1 MADIPEPDLYIDY
14 RVFLSN
20 NFDPKE
26 YANSAINATSD
37 GDGDITISLA
47 KLSFSIDNLNKQLH
61 DQVTSHFEDLISQAA
76 GTRDLEVVLNTVK
89 DGIQSLNTS
98 LDRLKT
104 KIFAPYAQIK
114 NYTVQLE
121 RLQAASELLRNVERF
136 FCLSRCLEGQ
146 LSNIDNEKEKGIEYT
161 KAALNLGELE
171 ILLRDVNFDGI
182 EPVQD
187 QLPVIHQARNN
198 ITREAQRLL
207 DDGINKQNGADISL
221 GLQIFHNLHEM
232 GEYVSKYIDDIS
244 RKLLDQM
251 KNAVDVTSL
260 QKEVKDSGVI
270 PIKGIRRL
278 GLEPSTG
285 TTTLWATALWK
296 RMEALMD
303 EIGESCSKIY
313 MLERALASEKDTIT
327 HSTYLDE
334 VSKILDGGL
343 VQHFWKILS
352 LNFEKELKEAT
363 KGSTFLQQTFVGGY
377 PKLLR
382 LFHEFFAKL
391 EKRCDLKLDG
401 DFQSQE
407 TLVMLH
413 SISSFEAGY
422 LARSVTRMFDPIN
435 MAFPTGLSRAPPTK
449 SDVTN
454 IIRAISSELEVAK
467 LDSNLLRSVA
477 KNVVKALNLY
487 CVKSESMVTV
497 DATAYQI
504 FGPGPATAS
513 QIINL
518 ELVTTLYQ
526 LHQSV
531 WKILEEYP
539 DAVTEIIFDAVEHT
553 RKVMLNIVDPLIQH
567 IKKELEN
574 TLLKIHREDFSRQSS
589 KSFILGQQSEGQCS
603 TYMIELSNR
612 IKHIQNQYLSRISC
626 GLESKEWIKGLGKRI
641 LSFWL
646 LHASFVRPLSETG
659 KLKLISDMSQ
669 LEYSLNQLLIDNGLT
684 LADLDEEYKALKSFR
699 QLLFL
704 DNSQLTAAHHTA
716 SLPLIILIHH
726 IIVRS
731 SSNNN
736 NLSILQLPHKIYGWS
751 ELEYSKWLDE
761 HNEDEAIELIKGC
774 LRPSAE
780 LETNKEEELVEE
792 KMVRNLLKERAGI
805 EV

>member
-1 MADIPEPDLYIDY
+1 MANNLPEPDLYIDY
-14 RVFLSN
+14 RAFLSN

-26 YANSAINATSD
+26 YANSTINATSD
-37 GDGDITISLA
+37 GNEDITISLA
-47 KLSFSIDNLNKQLH
+47 KLSFSIDNLNKQLY
-61 DQVTSHFEDLISQAA
+61 DQVTTHFEDLISQAA
-76 GTRDLEVVLNTVK
+76 GIRDLEVVLNTVK
-89 DGIQSLNTS
+89 DGIQSLNKS
-98 LDRLKT
+98 LDSLKT
-104 KIFAPYAQIK
+104 KIYAPYSQIK
-114 NYTVQLE
+114 NYTIQLE
-121 RLQAASELLRNVERF
+121 RLQSASELLRNVERF
-136 FCLSRCLEGQ
+136 FYLSRCLESQ
-146 LSNIDNEKEKGIEYT
+146 LSEIYNEKEKGNEYI
-161 KAALNLGELE
+161 KAASNLGELE
-171 ILLRDVNFDGI
+171 VLLQDVNFDGI
-182 EPVQD
+182 ELIQAQV
-187 QLPVIHQARNN
+187 PVILQARNN
-198 ITREAQRLL
+198 ITGEAQQLL
-207 DDGINKQNGADISL
+207 NEGINKQNRTDISL

-232 GEYVSKYIDDIS
+232 GERVSKFVEDIS
-244 RKLLDQM
+244 GKLLNQM
-251 KNAVDVTSL
+251 RDAVDVTSL
-260 QKEVKDSGVI
+260 QREVKDSGTI

-278 GLEPSTG
+278 GSEPTTG
-285 TTTLWATALWK
+285 TTALWATALWK
-296 RMEALMD
+296 RMEVLMD
-303 EIGESCSKIY
+303 EISESCSKIY
-313 MLERALASEKDTIT
+313 TLERVLAGEKDTIT
-327 HSTYLDE
+327 HNTYLDE

-343 VQHFWKILS
+343 IQHFWKILS

-363 KGSTFLQQTFVGGY
+363 KGSTFLQQTFIGGY

-382 LFHEFFAKL
+382 LFHDFFAKL
-391 EKRCDLKLDG
+391 EKRGDLKLDG

-422 LARSVTRMFDPIN
+422 LARSVTRMFDSIN

-487 CVKSESMVTV
+487 CVKSESM
-497 DATAYQI
+497 ATIDPTTYQI
-504 FGPGPATAS
+504 SGPGPATAS

-518 ELVTTLYQ
+518 EIITTLYQ

-539 DAVTEIIFDAVEHT
+539 DAITEIMFDAVEHT
-553 RKVMLNIVDPLIQH
+553 RKVMLNIVDPMMQH

-574 TLLKIHREDFSRQSS
+574 TLIKIHREDFSRQIS
-589 KSFILGQQSEGQCS
+589 KSFIHGQQSEGQYS

-626 GLESKEWIKGLGKRI
+626 GLESKEWIKELGKRI

-646 LHASFVRPLSETG
+646 LHASLVRSLSEAG

-684 LADLDEEYKALKSFR
+684 LADLDNEYKALKSFR

-716 SLPLIILIHH
+716 SLPLLILIHH

-736 NLSILQLPHKIYGWS
+736 SSTLQLPHKIYGWS

-774 LRPSAE
+774 LRTSAE
-780 LETNKEEELVEE
+780 IEISKEGELTEE
-792 KMVRNLLKERAGI
+792 KMIRNLLKERAGI